1 MSKKI
6 YQSAHGK
13 LVDIDAIRVANE
25 ETIAVGN
32 MKVNARGDKLA
43 AGGKISET
51 RNQVQDAYNKIT
63 GQEVTYS
70 VTPGVK
76 MSSGVPRSANR
87 AAAPQTV
94 VTKQEPAVQEQ
105 TDTTSDDA
113 PTAQMPAMR
122 SSLAASI
129 AAPATVKQEQIP
141 DPRKA
146 KGPSRI

>member
-32 MKVNARGDKLA
+32 MKVNARGDRLA
-43 AGGKISET
+43 AGGRVSET
-51 RNQVQDAYNKIT
+51 RNQVQDGYNKIT

-87 AAAPQTV
+87 AAVPQTV
-94 VTKQEPAVQEQ
+94 VSKQEPVVQEQ
-105 TDTTSDDA
+105 AEDSTNT
-113 PTAQMPAMR
+113 QMPAMR

-141 DPRKA
+141 DPRKS
-146 KGPSRI
+146 KGPERI